1 MEQPDPV
8 TVLVVDDDP
17 RSLEL
22 MRVILRHAG
31 FQVLTAA
38 SGAQALDL
46 VAEHPTQLAILDFWM
61 PDMNGLQ
68 LAQRIRGQGGGAQVR
83 LLLLTGMDDAQTRAE
98 AIAAGFADVV
108 VKPFERVDLLARIQ
122 AALDK

>member
-1 MEQPDPV
+1 MEQPVPI

-31 FQVLTAA
+31 FRVLAA
-38 SGAQALDL
+38 TNGGEALDL
-46 VAEHPTQLAILDFWM
+46 LAAHPAQLALLDFWM

-68 LAQRIRGQGGGAQVR
+68 LAEQIRARDGVGPVR
-83 LLLLTGMDDAQTRAE
+83 LLLLTGMDDRQTRAE
-98 AIAAGFADVV
+98 AIAAGFSDVI
-108 VKPFERVDLLARIQ
+108 VKPFDRMDLLARMQ
-122 AALDK
+122 TALGQ